1 MRDGEPRYPKP
12 LAAHYEPFLSIRWF
26 YLEQPKTMKAIPVKT
41 EIEIDAVAL
50 CASMDIGDV
59 VALISYA
66 ANYYADRR
74 PGDVNDRRIM
84 IDRIETHLSEN
95 GRRLI
100 GEIAGCIYSRPR

>member
-1 MRDGEPRYPKP
+1 MAPIP
-12 LAAHYEPFLSIRWF
+12 L
-26 YLEQPKTMKAIPVKT
+26 TT
-41 EIEIDAVAL
+41 EIKIEADKL
-50 CASMDIGDV
+50 CAAMDIADV

-66 ANYYADRR
+66 ANYYAEKK

-100 GEIAGCIYSRPR
+100 GEIAGCIYSRSR

>member
-1 MRDGEPRYPKP
+1 
-12 LAAHYEPFLSIRWF
+12 
-26 YLEQPKTMKAIPVKT
+26 MKAIPVNT
-41 EIEIDAVAL
+41 EIKIEPDKL

-66 ANYYADRR
+66 ANYYAEKK

-100 GEIAGCIYSRPR
+100 GEIAGCIYSRSR

>member
-1 MRDGEPRYPKP
+1 M
-12 LAAHYEPFLSIRWF
+12 
-26 YLEQPKTMKAIPVKT
+26 KTIPVKT
-41 EIEIDAVAL
+41 EIEIEADVL

-66 ANYYADRR
+66 ANYYAEKK

-100 GEIAGCIYSRPR
+100 GEIAGCIYSRSR

>member
-1 MRDGEPRYPKP
+1 
-12 LAAHYEPFLSIRWF
+12 
-26 YLEQPKTMKAIPVKT
+26 MKAIPVNT
-41 EIEIDAVAL
+41 EIEIEADKL

-66 ANYYADRR
+66 ANYYAEKK
-74 PGDVNDRRIM
+74 PGDFNDRRIM

-100 GEIAGCIYSRPR
+100 GEIAGCIYSRSR

>member
-1 MRDGEPRYPKP
+1 
-12 LAAHYEPFLSIRWF
+12 
-26 YLEQPKTMKAIPVKT
+26 MKAIPVNT
-41 EIEIDAVAL
+41 EIKIEADVL

-66 ANYYADRR
+66 ANYYAEKK

-100 GEIAGCIYSRPR
+100 GEIAGCIYSRSM

>member
-1 MRDGEPRYPKP
+1 
-12 LAAHYEPFLSIRWF
+12 
-26 YLEQPKTMKAIPVKT
+26 MKAIPVNT
-41 EIEIDAVAL
+41 EIEIEADKL

-59 VALISYA
+59 VDLISYA
-66 ANYYADRR
+66 ANYYAEKK

-100 GEIAGCIYSRPR
+100 GEIAGCIYSRSR